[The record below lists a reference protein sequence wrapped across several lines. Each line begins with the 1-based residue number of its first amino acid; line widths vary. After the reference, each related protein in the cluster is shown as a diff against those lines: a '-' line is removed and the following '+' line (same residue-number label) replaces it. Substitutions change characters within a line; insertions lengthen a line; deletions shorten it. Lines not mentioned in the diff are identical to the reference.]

1 MTERVCKTRG
11 LSHAAFDSP
20 VAHHLCGRSSKAE
33 YRGANAVT
41 RVRLSSSAPNQCPVS
56 KSGDCAALK
65 AQTGRFE
72 SDAGHQFGAAAG
84 AELSLAR
91 MMGWVRFP
99 DAPPNSFRSSAL
111 GVCIRLLIGPRL
123 VRIQRPEPIAAFVY
137 WLGCRVLNPVKW
149 DRYPYAAPVSSRS
162 STGRAPCYERGGC
175 RFDSCREGNHQGVGE
190 PSRPR
195 LPWKQENVGANPT
208 TLTNL
213 DAL

>member
-1 MTERVCKTRG
+1 MPRRQRG
-11 LSHAAFDSP
+11 DT
-20 VAHHLCGRSSKAE
+20 SSTL
-33 YRGANAVT
+33 V
-41 RVRLSSSAPNQCPVS
+41 VRTSQCPVS

-65 AQTGRFE
+65 AQKGRFE

-91 MMGWVRFP
+91 MMCWVRFP

-175 RFDSCREGNHQGVGE
+175 RFDSCREGQSSGCRGAQSSPPALEAGERWCESNHPDHSTRCSGE
-190 PSRPR
+190 TGTRPPAKR
-195 LPWKQENVGANPT
+195 L
-208 TLTNL
+208 
-213 DAL
+213 

>member
-1 MTERVCKTRG
+1 MPRRHRG
-11 LSHAAFDSP
+11 DT
-20 VAHHLCGRSSKAE
+20 SSTL
-33 YRGANAVT
+33 V
-41 RVRLSSSAPNQCPVS
+41 VRTKCPVS

-65 AQTGRFE
+65 AQKGRFE

-91 MMGWVRFP
+91 MTGWVRFP
-99 DAPPNSFRSSAL
+99 DAPPISFRSSAL

-137 WLGCRVLNPVKW
+137 WPGCRVLNLVER
-149 DRYPYAAPVSSRS
+149 DRYPYAAPVFLPVAQPDERRVTNAEDAG
-162 STGRAPCYERGGC
+162 STPAGKA
-175 RFDSCREGNHQGVGE
+175 NHQGVGE

-213 DAL
+213 NAL